1 MIYLKLMFMLLLL
14 RMNVVVADLYLF
26 PDEEN
31 FEASHSVFN
40 FKKFKNYFIKAD
52 CNSICIFQIDQWTQL
67 ISRRK

>member
-40 FKKFKNYFIKAD
+40 FKKSNYFIKAD
-52 CNSICIFQIDQWTQL
+52 CNSFCICQIDQWTQL